1 MSFMIAVKK
10 AGLKKFDAYAHNPYN
25 GPRELPTTKP
35 HTKGAYTLGNIGDM
49 IKQVTKLWGR
59 KRIWLTEYAY
69 QTNPPDRAF
78 GVSYAKQAL
87 YLKQAFAIARKQPRV
102 DMMLWFQ
109 LKDEP
114 GIGGWQSGLMTAR
127 ARRSPPTSPS
137 LASRTDQA
145 SAASSGASAAAPM
158 TSDATVRYAAQRSV
172 SSTGRRR
179 SRTRGRSRR
188 RRGTPRRLRSRRGAS
203 GGRAA
208 RPRGRSA
215 RTGTSQPQPLDQT
228 WCQTPQ
234 NVTAG
239 SPAAVATLRAWS
251 PTPVP
256 IGHATPVPPIPQ

>member
-1 MSFMIAVKK
+1 MKK

-49 IKQVTKLWGR
+49 IRQVTKLWGR

-69 QTNPPDRAF
+69 QTNPPDRVF

-114 GIGGWQSGLMTAR
+114 GIGGWQSGLMTHASGRSQLRTYALPSQSRFAR
-127 ARRSPPTSPS
+127 VPGAGSASSALRRGQAALRLPDSF
-137 LASRTDQA
+137 QA

-158 TSDATVRYAAQRSV
+158 TSDATVR
-172 SSTGRRR
+172 
-179 SRTRGRSRR
+179 
-188 RRGTPRRLRSRRGAS
+188 
-203 GGRAA
+203 
-208 RPRGRSA
+208 
-215 RTGTSQPQPLDQT
+215 
-228 WCQTPQ
+228 
-234 NVTAG
+234 
-239 SPAAVATLRAWS
+239 
-251 PTPVP
+251 
-256 IGHATPVPPIPQ
+256 